1 MVHTLGRQALVAS
14 RQTSDESFLREA
26 LTHFSQFNEKHQ
38 KTCPA
43 WKLHNNKS
51 QPRRKYCIQPQCTN
65 PIEFG
70 WALLSLLDC
79 QSCVFLPSCCYHFD
93 LQLQIQISSSSTPTS
108 ENDFKLWE
116 NYQTEAKALP
126 WGLISQFMLL
136 CSASKW
142 SLDGWAKIFCS
153 HRF

>member
-1 MVHTLGRQALVAS
+1 MLGRRALVAS

-51 QPRRKYCIQPQCTN
+51 QPRRKYCIQPRCTN
-65 PIEFG
+65 PTEFG
-70 WALLSLLDC
+70 WVLLSLLDC

-93 LQLQIQISSSSTPTS
+93 LAPNSNLFVINSYLWKLFQIMRELSNRDKNTS
-108 ENDFKLWE
+108 LRFNIAI
-116 NYQTEAKALP
+116 Y
-126 WGLISQFMLL
+126 
-136 CSASKW
+136 ASLFRFKW
-142 SLDGWAKIFCS
+142 SLDGWGKIFCL
-153 HRF
+153 HQF